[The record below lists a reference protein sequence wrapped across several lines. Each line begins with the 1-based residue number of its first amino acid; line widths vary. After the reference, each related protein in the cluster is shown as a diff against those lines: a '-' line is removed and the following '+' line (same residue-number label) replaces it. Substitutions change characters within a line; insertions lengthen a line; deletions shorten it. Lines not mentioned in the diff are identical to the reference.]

1 MPAKPLLNEGNH
13 VMTPDASQSQR
24 QPPKA
29 PQLQRIAFQ
38 TSRELDFLSEK
49 ELVAQT
55 GHQRREWPLVVL
67 KELVDNA
74 LDACE
79 EAGVAPCIDVSVDD
93 QGIRVADNG
102 PGIPPEVVA
111 SVLDF
116 TIRVSSREAYVAPDR
131 GRQGNALKTV
141 VAMPFVLSGEAGR
154 IRIDARGVRH
164 QITLRVDRI
173 RQQPVI
179 DHQQIAIA
187 STAGTK
193 ICVAWPDSPRSMEGG
208 EAHRFLQNAESDDDS
223 PWSEDDDEDDGFLQN
238 DRSVANSPRS
248 ILLAAKSRFLQIA
261 ADYVWINP
269 HLTLRLDWLGERT
282 DFLASNPNWS
292 KWKPSDPT
300 DPHWYRPEDL
310 ERLIAANIAH
320 DADWGR
326 NRTLREFVAEFRGLS
341 STAKVKQVLDRVD
354 LSRAK
359 LSDLAGDMGIDEGR
373 VTTLLAAMKEA
384 TRPVK
389 PAALGLIGKE
399 HLAACCAAA
408 GAEMASFQYKRVLSG
423 NRELPWIVESA
434 FAWRPEASGRR
445 IITGVNWSPGI
456 LNPFRQLGGF
466 QKSLDSI
473 LEEQRVGRDE
483 PAIVFLHVACPRVTY
498 ADRGKSSVI
507 VED

>member
-1 MPAKPLLNEGNH
+1 
-13 VMTPDASQSQR
+13 MTSDTSQSQR

-93 QGIRVADNG
+93 QGIHVADNG

-141 VAMPFVLSGEAGR
+141 VAMPFVLSGEIGEV
-154 IRIDARGVRH
+154 RIDAQGVRH
-164 QITLRVDRI
+164 EITLKVDRI

-179 DHQQIAIA
+179 DHHQIAIA
-187 STAGTK
+187 ATAGTK
-193 ICVAWPDSPRSMEGG
+193 ICVAWPDSPRSMGSRETQ
-208 EAHRFLQNAESDDDS
+208 RFLQNAAIDDDS
-223 PWSEDDDEDDGFLQN
+223 PWSNDDVEDDGFLQN
-238 DRSVANSPRS
+238 DRGQMNSPRS
-248 ILLAAKSRFLQIA
+248 ILIAAKSRFLQIA
-261 ADYVWINP
+261 ADYAWMNP

-282 DFLASNPNWS
+282 EFLASAPNWS

-310 ERLIAANIAH
+310 ERLIAANIGH
-320 DADWGR
+320 DDDLGR

-341 STAKVKQVLDRVD
+341 STAKVKQVLGRLD

-359 LSDLAGDMGIDEGR
+359 LADLAGEEGVRKDR
-373 VTTLLAAMKEA
+373 VIKLLAAMKEA

-389 PAALGLIGKE
+389 PMALGIIGKE

-408 GAEMASFQYKRVLSG
+408 GAEMASFQYKRILSRE
-423 NRELPWIVESA
+423 RELPWIVESA
-434 FAWRPEASGRR
+434 FAWRPKASGRG
-445 IITGVNWSPGI
+445 IVTGVNWSPGI
-456 LNPFRQLGGF
+456 LNPFRQLGAF
-466 QKSLDSI
+466 AKSLDSI

-483 PAIVFLHVACPRVTY
+483 PAIVFLHVACPRVNY

-507 VED
+507 VEE